1 MWYYPEDAL
10 DFPLLRNL
18 SLISPDEY
26 MGNVALEGYPIQ
38 IFSVASQLQEL
49 ELDAVAPSLFAIPWE
64 ALVVFTGRYL
74 RHDDCIDVLHQASSL
89 VECTLEET
97 YPDSFTT
104 GTPAVSHP
112 HLKSLKVLGDCTIF
126 RWLTLPALE
135 KLEVDLNGMDESL
148 LPFIIRSA
156 SSLLKLS
163 SANLLPLE
171 SLSAMAA
178 LTDLTWVDLSRSN
191 EYLDE
196 FFRHFDRRNHPRF
209 LPQLRVLE
217 FTGCLPLVNTILV
230 DALCSRSA
238 PTQDGRARLR
248 SFRQIWADGTPL
260 QFNFEQGV
268 GLALAELAGKGMDIY
283 IGPKREI

>member
-1 MWYYPEDAL
+1 
-10 DFPLLRNL
+10 
-18 SLISPDEY
+18 
-26 MGNVALEGYPIQ
+26 
-38 IFSVASQLQEL
+38 
-49 ELDAVAPSLFAIPWE
+49 
-64 ALVVFTGRYL
+64 
-74 RHDDCIDVLHQASSL
+74 
-89 VECTLEET
+89 
-97 YPDSFTT
+97 
-104 GTPAVSHP
+104 
-112 HLKSLKVLGDCTIF
+112 
-126 RWLTLPALE
+126 
-135 KLEVDLNGMDESL
+135 
-148 LPFIIRSA
+148 
-156 SSLLKLS
+156 
-163 SANLLPLE
+163 
-171 SLSAMAA
+171 MAT